1 MTVMTATAKNND
13 DGGNSNILTSTS
25 LSGYVW
31 SNYFDFN
38 HFHISFII
46 PDTIISTIITTILMM
61 SIPRFG
67 SLMIVMMLIMIMI
80 MLLMIM
86 ITMMMMT
93 MMMMTIARSGSL
105 MMIMSGCRPTYYP
118 DLSMAT
124 FLVTFLLSRS
134 RNGGIDDDHYGIVQ
148 HILPQILQNKPTT
161 TIEDN

>member
-1 MTVMTATAKNND
+1 MIMMTVRM
-13 DGGNSNILTSTS
+13 I
-25 LSGYVW
+25 
-31 SNYFDFN
+31 
-38 HFHISFII
+38 
-46 PDTIISTIITTILMM
+46 MM
-61 SIPRFG
+61 
-67 SLMIVMMLIMIMI
+67 MMMLTVVMIM
-80 MLLMIM
+80 MTMMMIM

-148 HILPQILQNKPTT
+148 HVLPQILQNKPTT